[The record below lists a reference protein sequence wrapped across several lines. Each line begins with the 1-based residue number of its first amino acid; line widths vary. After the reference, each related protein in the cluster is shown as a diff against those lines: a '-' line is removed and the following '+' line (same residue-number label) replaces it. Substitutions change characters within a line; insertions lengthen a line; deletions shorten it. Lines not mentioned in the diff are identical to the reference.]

1 MGFPAVESTLI
12 AKKAA
17 PYISCSVA
25 ERWAGQT
32 VVVELQSLLHNVLNF
47 VGERYVE
54 AVARHHFRVAMC
66 VRTSGHSPLCHFHSC
81 STKESDV
88 ERLELEHC
96 TLTHRTS
103 LGFAS
108 RTAGSKANT
117 SNLLL

>member
-1 MGFPAVESTLI
+1 MGFPAVWSTLI

-54 AVARHHFRVAMC
+54 AVARHHFRVAMYCSC
-66 VRTSGHSPLCHFHSC
+66 VFELQVTHHSAISTRAPPKNLMSNASNWNTARSLAERRWDLLHEPL
-81 STKESDV
+81 
-88 ERLELEHC
+88 
-96 TLTHRTS
+96 
-103 LGFAS
+103 A
-108 RTAGSKANT
+108 
-117 SNLLL
+117 